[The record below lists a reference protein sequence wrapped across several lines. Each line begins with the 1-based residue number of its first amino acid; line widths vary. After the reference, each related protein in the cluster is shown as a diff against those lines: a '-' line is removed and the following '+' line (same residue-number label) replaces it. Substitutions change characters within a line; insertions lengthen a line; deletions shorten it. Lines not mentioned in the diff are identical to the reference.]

1 MARDTAYLKVAD
13 ALRARIRAEEWP
25 VGAKLPSRSR
35 FAEEYAV
42 GPSVTQRALELL
54 IIEGLLE
61 GRAGSGTY
69 RCEPRERLRIV
80 RSRRRRLA
88 GLGGAG
94 VTWESHSAAR
104 TPAPERIA
112 ERLAVPPGDPCVLTT
127 YEFLSEGR
135 PVEIC
140 ESWEPMAVTDGT
152 PVVLPEAGPF
162 KGAGVIER
170 MRSIGVLVASSLE
183 VPRPARANQRQA
195 NLLGISVGD
204 LITEIERTYYATDG
218 RAVETADIVVA
229 DRRSEIAYEID
240 FHPGDR

>member
-1 MARDTAYLKVAD
+1 MARDTAYVKVAD
-13 ALRARIRAEEWP
+13 ALRARIRAGEWP

-35 FAEEYAV
+35 FALEYGV
-42 GPSVTQRALELL
+42 GQSVTQRALELL
-54 IIEGLLE
+54 VIEGLLE

-69 RCEPRERLRIV
+69 LSAPRERLRIV
-80 RSRRRRLA
+80 RSRRRRRA
-88 GLGGAG
+88 GPGGG
-94 VTWESHSAAR
+94 LTWEAHSTAR

-112 ERLAVPPGDPCVLTT
+112 KRLSVAPGDPCVHTT
-127 YEFLSEGR
+127 YEFLAEGR
-135 PVEIC
+135 PVEVC

-170 MRSIGVLVASSLE
+170 MRSIGVLVASATE
-183 VPRPARANQRQA
+183 VPRPARANQAQA
-195 NLLGISVGD
+195 RLLSIGVGE
-204 LITEIERTYYATDG
+204 LITEIERTYYAVDG

>member
-35 FAEEYAV
+35 FAREYEV
-42 GPSVTQRALELL
+42 GQSVTQRALELL

-69 RCEPRERLRIV
+69 RSAPRERLRIV
-80 RSRRRRLA
+80 RSRRRRA
-88 GLGGAG
+88 GLGGG
-94 VTWESHSAAR
+94 GLTWESRSTAR

-112 ERLAVPPGDPCVLTT
+112 QRLAVAPGDPCVHTT
-127 YEFLSEGR
+127 YEFLAEGR
-135 PVEIC
+135 AVEIC

-170 MRSIGVLVASSLE
+170 MRSIGVLVASATE
-183 VPRPARANQRQA
+183 VPRPARANRTQA
-195 NLLGISVGD
+195 GLLGIGVGE
-204 LITEIERTYYATDG
+204 LITEIERTYYAVDG

>member
-13 ALRARIRAEEWP
+13 SLRARIGAEEWP
-25 VGAKLPSRSR
+25 VGSKLPSRSR
-35 FAEEYAV
+35 FAREYGV
-42 GPSVTQRALELL
+42 GQSVTQRALELL

-69 RCEPRERLRIV
+69 LCAPRERLRIV
-80 RSRRRRLA
+80 RSRRRRRA
-88 GLGGAG
+88 GLGGG
-94 VTWESHSAAR
+94 GLTWESHSAAR

-112 ERLAVPPGDPCVLTT
+112 QRLAVAPGDPCVHTT
-127 YEFLSEGR
+127 YEFLAEGR

-170 MRSIGVLVASSLE
+170 MRSIGVLVASALE
-183 VPRPARANQRQA
+183 VPRPARANQTQA
-195 NLLGISVGD
+195 NLLGISVGE
-204 LITEIERTYYATDG
+204 LITEIERTYYAVDG

>member
-35 FAEEYAV
+35 FAREYEV
-42 GPSVTQRALELL
+42 GQSVTQRALELL

-69 RCEPRERLRIV
+69 RSAPRERLRIV
-80 RSRRRRLA
+80 RSRRRRA
-88 GLGGAG
+88 GLGGG
-94 VTWESHSAAR
+94 GLTWESRSTAR

-112 ERLAVPPGDPCVLTT
+112 RRLAVAPGDPCVHTT
-127 YEFLSEGR
+127 YEFLAEGR
-135 PVEIC
+135 AVEIC

-170 MRSIGVLVASSLE
+170 MRSIGVLVASATE
-183 VPRPARANQRQA
+183 VPRPARANRTQA
-195 NLLGISVGD
+195 GLLGIGVGE
-204 LITEIERTYYATDG
+204 LITEIERTYYAVDG

>member
-13 ALRARIRAEEWP
+13 SLRARIRAEEWP
-25 VGAKLPSRSR
+25 VGAKLPSRAR
-35 FAEEYAV
+35 FAGEYGV
-42 GPSVTQRALELL
+42 GQSVTQRALELL

-69 RCEPRERLRIV
+69 VCEPRERLRMV
-80 RSRRRRLA
+80 RSRRRRRA
-88 GLGGAG
+88 GPGGSG
-94 VTWESHSAAR
+94 LTWEAHSTAR

-127 YEFLSEGR
+127 YEFLAEGR

-170 MRSIGVLVASSLE
+170 MRSIGVLVASALE

-240 FHPGDR
+240 FHPEDR

>member
-1 MARDTAYLKVAD
+1 MARDTAYVKVAD
-13 ALRARIRAEEWP
+13 ALRARIRAGEWP

-35 FAEEYAV
+35 FALEYGV
-42 GPSVTQRALELL
+42 GQSVTQRALELL
-54 IIEGLLE
+54 VIEGLLE

-69 RCEPRERLRIV
+69 LSAPRERLRIV
-80 RSRRRRLA
+80 RSRRRRRA
-88 GLGGAG
+88 GLGGG
-94 VTWESHSAAR
+94 LTWEAHSTAR

-112 ERLAVPPGDPCVLTT
+112 ERLSVAPGDPCVRTT
-127 YEFLSEGR
+127 YEFLAEGR
-135 PVEIC
+135 PVEVC

-170 MRSIGVLVASSLE
+170 MRSIGVLVASATE
-183 VPRPARANQRQA
+183 VPRPARASHAQA
-195 NLLGISVGD
+195 QLLGIGVGE
-204 LITEIERTYYATDG
+204 LITEIERTYYAVDG